1 MSELY
6 EEITDCSGGSG
17 DFEDSGSE
25 YDGDSDL
32 TSLEN
37 EESLESPEAPVA
49 PMANELTKE
58 TIVSM
63 PTETDKINV
72 NDNHMVCYN
81 WDHPNVHEEVF
92 NMLLNYNDM
101 ETVYELIASDPK
113 YYFELIKNYTKT
125 KEGYD
130 IYLPD
135 LFNILIKKENGNL
148 IVKFKFYDN
157 DAWTSVGY
165 DNENYNDSVY
175 EAFTDQVH
183 FLLKNP
189 AKRRN
194 FTQSLMENGSEE
206 INVNVYSDHLD
217 SKINPNNLVNQNTT
231 SKIQKYLMKYYPEYV
246 TLEPVKILKG
256 SPPEPE
262 APKEVPKRE
271 PPQLPTVT
279 PLPKE
284 EPTEQKIDNELLN
297 KVLLSTLNNQTYVS
311 EYTYRLSVLMKDA
324 PELKP
329 LFDKLNRG
337 KSETYYK
344 LMDLVKSGNL
354 SEYEKFETYC
364 YLRDNEG
371 ASFEFMGAEALNL

>member
-6 EEITDCSGGSG
+6 EEITDCSGGSGGSG

-37 EESLESPEAPVA
+37 EESLEYPEAPEAPVD
-49 PMANELTKE
+49 KE
-58 TIVSM
+58 
-63 PTETDKINV
+63 PTENIEVGKLDIHDVWAYLDSLAT
-72 NDNHMVCYN
+72 
-81 WDHPNVHEEVF
+81 HEEVF

-113 YYFELIKNYTKT
+113 YYFELIKYYTKT

-175 EAFTDQVH
+175 EAFTNQVH

-217 SKINPNNLVNQNTT
+217 PKLNPNNLVNQNTT

-271 PPQLPTVT
+271 PPQLPTVA
-279 PLPKE
+279 PLPNE

-371 ASFEFMGAEALNL
+371 ASFEFMRGLALNL